1 MNALRTLMA
10 VLFIAAIAFVPVSSF
25 AGDAPKKAA
34 GKSDIAAGSAD
45 KKADEKAADKKKADK
60 KGSH

>member
-10 VLFIAAIAFVPVSSF
+10 VLFLAAVAFVPATF
-25 AGDAPKKAA
+25 AGEPAKKAE